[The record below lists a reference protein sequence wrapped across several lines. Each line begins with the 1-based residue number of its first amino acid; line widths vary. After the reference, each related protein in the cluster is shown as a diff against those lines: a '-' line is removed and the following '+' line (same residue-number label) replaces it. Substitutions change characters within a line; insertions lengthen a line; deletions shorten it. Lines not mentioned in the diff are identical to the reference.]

1 MFSHADSHSA
11 GEDEV
16 MIDATTKLIIAAASL
31 CLALPAVAQFEIN
44 PDHFDTSATNV
55 LQSRREQPKRST
67 RTPPYEQVQR
77 NRVQAFTSVN
87 SPENT
92 LQTASSAAAVL
103 AHRVSGAGRVTR
115 APLTEMRVSNRDS
128 DRRPE
133 P

>member
-11 GEDEV
+11 REDEV
-16 MIDATTKLIIAAASL
+16 MINATSKLIVVAASL

-44 PDHFDTSATNV
+44 PDHFDSSATNV
-55 LQSRREQPKRST
+55 VQSRPEQSKRSM
-67 RTPPYEQVQR
+67 RTPPYKQVQR

-92 LQTASSAAAVL
+92 LQRPSSAAAVL
-103 AHRVSGAGRVTR
+103 AHKVSGAGRVTR
-115 APLTEMRVSNRDS
+115 APLTEMRVSNHDS
-128 DRRPE
+128 DSPE